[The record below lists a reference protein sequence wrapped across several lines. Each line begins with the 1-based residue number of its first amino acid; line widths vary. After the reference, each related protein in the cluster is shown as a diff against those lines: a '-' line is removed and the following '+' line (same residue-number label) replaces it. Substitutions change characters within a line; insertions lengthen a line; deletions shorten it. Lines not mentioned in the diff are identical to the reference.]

1 MNSDSTH
8 ETSQSETTFTCPIC
22 LVEKRVISTAD
33 NNDID
38 ETSDVRT
45 NTAVDESGYPVF
57 QLSSCGHNFC
67 TACLRAYV
75 RSKLMDGQI
84 DVPCCHF
91 KISSPEEEDDFHQCN
106 VLVEENDI
114 SQLMHIVIVDCEE
127 STDEWYARKKDDRS
141 CDTLWYN
148 EARGDDELWKK
159 YQKLKFD
166 LHHGKDSV
174 RRCPKCDE
182 AQIFDHACMK
192 QYQAKFLTQYDDL
205 AAAASNSGLVPP
217 GGMNLSERMLTFIRQ
232 RRLDV
237 ADAISSNLASN
248 EGLNVSVNGPG
259 TQESNVL
266 KTDVK
271 SADHANPALTKI
283 SADNKEHACI
293 SEHEGSILASTE
305 YNDYCHDCRST
316 TAQKDDA
323 EAFPIDVASF
333 LNEDR
338 PLHGD
343 LSRQPRIWNFDDGKR
358 TLSDHASSLE
368 IRVDATCHQIE
379 VKQSEP
385 PAPLKSTTPCVT
397 CPACS
402 TDFCY
407 FHSNAHSSGCSS
419 CIAYHKKSVELDRAN
434 TEYVSRTLRA
444 KPCPKCGI
452 PVSKEGG
459 CNQIKCGS
467 CGTHFCWICSAI
479 VDDGAFPE
487 HFRWW

>member
-1 MNSDSTH
+1 MNSDRTH
-8 ETSQSETTFTCPIC
+8 ETSQSETSFTCPIC

-38 ETSDVRT
+38 GTSGVRT
-45 NTAVDESGYPVF
+45 NTAVDESGHPVF

-67 TACLRAYV
+67 TSCLRAYV

-106 VLVEENDI
+106 VLIEEHDI
-114 SQLMHIVIVDCEE
+114 YQMMHIAIVDCEE
-127 STDEWYARKKDDRS
+127 STDEWYARKKDDGS

-148 EARGDDELWKK
+148 KARGDDELWTK

-166 LHHGKDSV
+166 LLHGKDSV

-182 AQIFDHACMK
+182 AQIFDHECME
-192 QYQAKFLTQYDDL
+192 QYQAKFLTRNDDP
-205 AAAASNSGLVPP
+205 AATVANISGHVPP
-217 GGMNLSERMLTFIRQ
+217 GDMNLLERMLIFIRQ
-232 RRLDV
+232 RRLNVTDV
-237 ADAISSNLASN
+237 IN
-248 EGLNVSVNGPG
+248 EGVNVSVNDPGPE
-259 TQESNVL
+259 QESNVL
-266 KTDVK
+266 KTSVK
-271 SADHANPALTKI
+271 SADHANPTLPI
-283 SADNKEHACI
+283 SADKKEDAFI
-293 SEHEGSILASTE
+293 SQHEGRILASPE
-305 YNDYCHDCRST
+305 NNDDFHDCRSMT
-316 TAQKDDA
+316 TRNDDD

-333 LNEDR
+333 LNEVR
-338 PLHGD
+338 PLSQGD
-343 LSRQPRIWNFDDGKR
+343 LSRQPRTCIFNDG
-358 TLSDHASSLE
+358 SSLD
-368 IRVDATCHQIE
+368 IRADGTYHQ
-379 VKQSEP
+379 VGAKQSTP
-385 PAPLKSTTPCVT
+385 PTLLKYTTPCVT
-397 CPACS
+397 CPTCS

-407 FHSNAHSSGCSS
+407 FHSNAHSSGRSS

-452 PVSKEGG
+452 SVSKEGG